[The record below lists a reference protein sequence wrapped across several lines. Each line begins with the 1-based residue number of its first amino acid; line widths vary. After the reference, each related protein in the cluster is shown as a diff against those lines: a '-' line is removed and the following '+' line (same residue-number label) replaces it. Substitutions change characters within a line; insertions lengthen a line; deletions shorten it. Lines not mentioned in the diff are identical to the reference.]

1 MTANTNP
8 IRFGIN
14 LTGSDRPYAE
24 LLATAQLADELGFD
38 TVAMTDRPPENN
50 YEAWT
55 LASAIGALTHRVR
68 LTHNTLNVPLRN
80 AALLAKMA
88 ASLDAI
94 AGADRV
100 ILTLGAGTGGPHFT
114 SYGAPWGATPGER
127 VTDLQDCVAILRGLW
142 ANQTFSYQGRVHR
155 VEEATVQP
163 RPAGGALPIY
173 IGALGPRMLR
183 YTGTLA
189 DGWLKNRGWPESP
202 DELQGY
208 VAVLERG
215 AEKAGRDPRG
225 IRRVLNGAAGF
236 GATAAADAQA
246 RASRGGAPAGS
257 GNGLLGSPAQI
268 LETIQKHRAAGAD
281 TFHLAF
287 PAASRHDDM
296 RRFAEE
302 VLPQARSL

>member
-1 MTANTNP
+1 MTTSNNP
-8 IRFGIN
+8 LRFGIN
-14 LTGSDRPYAE
+14 LTGPDRTYTE
-24 LLATAQLADELGFD
+24 LLATARLAEELGFD
-38 TVAMTDRPPENN
+38 TVAMTDRPPEKNF
-50 YEAWT
+50 EAWT
-55 LASAIGALTHRVR
+55 LASAIGVLTQRIR

-114 SYGAPWGATPGER
+114 SYGAAWGGTPGER

-142 ANQTFSYQGRVHR
+142 ANQTFTYQGRVHS

-163 RPAGGALPIY
+163 RPAGGGLPIY

-183 YTGTLA
+183 YTGAVA

-202 DELQGY
+202 EELQGY
-208 VAVLERG
+208 VAVIDQS

-236 GATAAADAQA
+236 GESAAADAQA

-268 LETIQKHRAAGAD
+268 LETIQQHRAAGAD

-287 PAASRHDDM
+287 PAASRYDDM

-302 VLPQARSL
+302 VLPQARAL

>member
-1 MTANTNP
+1 MSASSNP
-8 IRFGIN
+8 LRFGIN
-14 LTGSDRPYAE
+14 LTGPDRPYSE
-24 LLATAQLADELGFD
+24 LLATAQLAEELGFD
-38 TVAMTDRPPENN
+38 TVAMTDRPPESN

-55 LASAIGALTHRVR
+55 LASAIGALTHRIR

-94 AGADRV
+94 ASTDRV

-114 SYGAPWGATPGER
+114 SYGTPWGATPGER

-142 ANQTFSYQGRVHR
+142 ANPTFTYRGRVHS
-155 VEEATVQP
+155 VEEATVLP
-163 RPAGGALPIY
+163 RPSSGTLPIY

-183 YTGTLA
+183 YTGAVA
-189 DGWLKNRGWPESP
+189 DGWLKNRGWPESSE
-202 DELQGY
+202 ELQGY
-208 VAVLERG
+208 VAVLEQG
-215 AEKAGRDPRG
+215 AEKAGRDPRA

-236 GATAAADAQA
+236 GDTAAADAQA

-257 GNGLLGSPAQI
+257 GNGLLGTPDQM
-268 LETIQKHRAAGAD
+268 LETIQTQRAAGAD

-287 PAASRHDDM
+287 AAASRHEDM

-302 VLPQARSL
+302 VLPQARAL

>member
-1 MTANTNP
+1 MTASSNP
-8 IRFGIN
+8 LRFGIN
-14 LTGSDRPYAE
+14 LTGPDRPYTE
-24 LLATAQLADELGFD
+24 LLATAHLAEKLGFD

-55 LASAIGALTHRVR
+55 LASAIGALTHRIR

-100 ILTLGAGTGGPHFT
+100 ILTLGTGTGGPHFT
-114 SYGAPWGATPGER
+114 SYGAAWGATPGER
-127 VTDLQDCVAILRGLW
+127 VRDLQDCITILRGLW
-142 ANQTFSYQGRVHR
+142 ANQTFTYRGRVHH
-155 VEEATVQP
+155 VEQATVQP
-163 RPAGGALPIY
+163 RPTDGALPIY
-173 IGALGPRMLR
+173 IGALGPRLLR
-183 YTGTLA
+183 YTGAVA

-208 VAVLERG
+208 VGVLEEG

-236 GATAAADAQA
+236 GETAAADAQA
-246 RASRGGAPAGS
+246 RAGRGGAPAGS
-257 GNGLLGSPAQI
+257 GNGLLGSPEQM
-268 LETIQKHRAAGAD
+268 LETIQRHRVAGAD

-287 PAASRHDDM
+287 PATTRHEDM
-296 RRFAEE
+296 QRFAEE
-302 VLPQARSL
+302 VLPRARTL

>member
-1 MTANTNP
+1 MTASSNRL
-8 IRFGIN
+8 RFGIN
-14 LTGSDRPYAE
+14 LTGPDRPYTE
-24 LLATAQLADELGFD
+24 LLATAQLAEELGFD
-38 TVAMTDRPPENN
+38 TVAITDRPPENN

-55 LASAIGALTHRVR
+55 LASAIGVLTHRIR

-80 AALLAKMA
+80 AAMLAKMA
-88 ASLDAI
+88 ASLDSI

-114 SYGAPWGATPGER
+114 SYGVAWGATPGER
-127 VTDLQDCVAILRGLW
+127 VTDLQDCIAILRGLW
-142 ANQTFSYQGRVHR
+142 ANQTFTYHGRVNN
-155 VEEATVQP
+155 VEVATVQP
-163 RPAGGALPIY
+163 RPTSGELPIF

-183 YTGTLA
+183 YTGAVA

-202 DELQGY
+202 EELKGY
-208 VAVLERG
+208 VGVLEQG
-215 AEKAGRDPRG
+215 AEKAGRDPRA

-236 GATAAADAQA
+236 GDTAAADAQA

-257 GNGLLGSPAQI
+257 GNGLLGSPEQM
-268 LETIQKHRAAGAD
+268 LETLQKQRAAGAD

-287 PAASRHDDM
+287 PPSSRHDDM

-302 VLPQARSL
+302 VLPQARML

>member
-1 MTANTNP
+1 MTASSNP
-8 IRFGIN
+8 LRFGIN
-14 LTGSDRPYAE
+14 LTGPDRPYTE
-24 LLATAQLADELGFD
+24 LLATAQLAEELGFD

-55 LASAIGALTHRVR
+55 LASAIGALTHRIR

-88 ASLDAI
+88 ASLGAI

-127 VTDLQDCVAILRGLW
+127 VTDLQDCIAILHGLW
-142 ANQTFSYQGRVHR
+142 ANQTFTYQGRVHH
-155 VEEATVQP
+155 VEEATVEP
-163 RPAGGALPIY
+163 RPAGGTLPIY
-173 IGALGPRMLR
+173 IGALGPRLLR
-183 YTGTLA
+183 YTGAVA

-208 VAVLERG
+208 VAVFEQS
-215 AEKAGRDPRG
+215 AEKAGRDPGR

-236 GATAAADAQA
+236 GETAAADAQA
-246 RASRGGAPAGS
+246 RAGRGGAPAGS
-257 GNGLLGSPAQI
+257 GNGLLGSPEQI
-268 LETIQKHRAAGAD
+268 LETIERHRTAGAD

-302 VLPQARSL
+302 VLPQARTL

>member
-1 MTANTNP
+1 MSASTNP
-8 IRFGIN
+8 LRFGIN
-14 LTGSDRPYAE
+14 LTGPDRPYAE
-24 LLATAQLADELGFD
+24 LLATAQLAEELGFD

-55 LASAIGALTHRVR
+55 LASAIGALTSRIR

-114 SYGAPWGATPGER
+114 SYGVAWGATPGER
-127 VTDLQDCVAILRGLW
+127 VTDLQDCIAILRGLW
-142 ANQTFSYQGRVHR
+142 ANDLFSYQGRVHS
-155 VEEATVQP
+155 VQDATVQP
-163 RPAGGALPIY
+163 RPTAGALPIY

-183 YTGTLA
+183 YTGA
-189 DGWLKNRGWPESP
+189 VAEGWLKNRGWPESP

-208 VAVLERG
+208 VAVLEQG
-215 AEKAGRDPRG
+215 AEKAGRDPAG

-236 GATAAADAQA
+236 GESAAAEAQA

-257 GNGLLGSPAQI
+257 GNGLLGTPEQI
-268 LETIQKHRAAGAD
+268 LETLHKHRAAGAD

-296 RRFAEE
+296 RRFAAE
-302 VLPQARSL
+302 VLPAARRI

>member
-1 MTANTNP
+1 MTASSNP
-8 IRFGIN
+8 LRFGIN
-14 LTGSDRPYAE
+14 LTGADRPYAE
-24 LLATAQLADELGFD
+24 LLATAQLAEALGFD

-55 LASAIGALTHRVR
+55 LASAIGALTRRVR

-114 SYGAPWGATPGER
+114 SYGTPWGATPGER

-142 ANQTFSYQGRVHR
+142 ANPTFTYQGRVHC
-155 VEEATVQP
+155 VDEATVLP
-163 RPAGGALPIY
+163 RPSGGTLPIY

-183 YTGTLA
+183 YTGAVA
-189 DGWLKNRGWPESP
+189 DGWLKNRGWPAST

-208 VAVLERG
+208 VAVLEQG
-215 AEKAGRDPRG
+215 AERAGRDPRA

-236 GATAAADAQA
+236 GETAAADAQA

-257 GNGLLGSPAQI
+257 GNGLLGSPDQM
-268 LETIQKHRAAGAD
+268 LETIDQQRAAGAD

-287 PAASRHDDM
+287 PAASRQDDM

-302 VLPQARSL
+302 VLPRARAL